1 MGMNVKVWA
10 DVAVDWPEVW
20 ADVAV
25 DWPDVWADVAVD
37 WPEVWAGVAVAVAEE
52 LSVGEWKCGCWC
64 LTLPLLSTD
73 GH

>member
-1 MGMNVKVWA
+1 MGMNVKVGADVAVEWPEVWA
-10 DVAVDWPEVW
+10 GVAVDWPEVW

-25 DWPDVWADVAVD
+25 DWP
-37 WPEVWAGVAVAVAEE
+37 EVWAGVAVAEE

-64 LTLPLLSTD
+64 LTLPLLSTE